1 MSCYLKEAEIPKY
14 CGLYA
19 GITMA
24 HVEAASALIDA
35 YKGCTFDPVK
45 HKERVRLE
53 RRGYSDE
60 LRGKLIHYPR
70 IKVFTVKADV
80 YSPFGQAPEQ
90 VMVDTGCV
98 QFDDD
103 ESQYFTFYMP
113 RQLMFRTR
121 PKSLYIEYVS
131 GFVEPP
137 EQVKKACGILA
148 GNIQTMGGVMRWKQ
162 RDDYDIKVT
171 LADEGVFTNEVRL
184 ILQGV
189 VVK

>member
-35 YKGCTFDPVK
+35 YKGCTFEPVK

-70 IKVFTVKADV
+70 VKVFTVKADV

-113 RQLMFRTR
+113 RQLMFELISPSPYHRR
-121 PKSLYIEYVS
+121 GLIPIHNFLKI
-131 GFVEPP
+131 
-137 EQVKKACGILA
+137 KANL
-148 GNIQTMGGVMRWKQ
+148 
-162 RDDYDIKVT
+162 
-171 LADEGVFTNEVRL
+171 FRL
-184 ILQGV
+184 IDNFSNLFLISHLILSYH
-189 VVK
+189 

>member
-1 MSCYLKEAEIPKY
+1 MSCYLTEAEIPKY

-19 GITMA
+19 GIRMA

-35 YKGCTFDPVK
+35 YKGCTFEPVK
-45 HKERVRLE
+45 HKEHVKLSRK
-53 RRGYSDE
+53 GYMGE

-70 IKVFTVKADV
+70 VKIYAVKAEV
-80 YSPFGQAPEQ
+80 ISPFSGRGE

-98 QFDDD
+98 HFDDD

-113 RQLMFRTR
+113 RQLMFRSR
-121 PKSLYIEYVS
+121 PSALTVEYVS
-131 GFVEPP
+131 GFAEPP
-137 EQVKKACGILA
+137 EAVKKACGILA